1 MPGGIELL
9 AAAPWI
15 VAAVLFPL
23 MLLHRSRVRRYPR
36 LSADAAPFVSII
48 VPARN
53 EAENIGACVATLV
66 NSEYPALEVIV
77 VDDQSTDGTDDVVR
91 LIAERSQGRVR
102 LVEGTPPP
110 AGWIGKAWACWQGY
124 RVARGS
130 VLLFTDA
137 DTRHDDTLL
146 PHAVGALHVTGAD
159 LLSVLPRQRM
169 ITFWERVVLP
179 QIFTTIILRFHDV
192 ERVSR
197 ARRPRDVIANGQYML
212 FSREA
217 YEAIGGHEAV
227 RDDVVEDLGLAQRLI
242 AAGRKLR
249 LAHADDMMEV
259 RMYRSLGGIMEGW
272 TKNLALGSRRTVH
285 PFLAPLVPWALAA
298 FTFAV
303 WVLPPVLLGLSVVSP
318 IGDSL
323 RGWTFTVTMA
333 SVVTWALVHLAM
345 RIPPQHAL
353 LYPLGSA
360 IVTLLFVKSGLR
372 GSRVVW
378 RGREYRDAA
387 ATPPTPP

>member
-9 AAAPWI
+9 AAGPWI

-77 VDDQSTDGTDDVVR
+77 VDDQSTDGTAEVVR
-91 LIAERSQGRVR
+91 IIAERSAGRVR
-102 LVEGTPPP
+102 LVEGESPP
-110 AGWIGKAWACWQGY
+110 AGWIGKSWACWQGY
-124 RVARGS
+124 QAARGT

-137 DTRHDDTLL
+137 DTRHDDALL
-146 PHAVGALHVTGAD
+146 GHAVGALHATSAD

-179 QIFTTIILRFHDV
+179 QIFTLIILRFHDV
-192 ERVSR
+192 DRVSR

-212 FSREA
+212 FTRAA
-217 YEAIGGHEAV
+217 YQAVGGHEAV
-227 RDDVVEDLGLAQRLI
+227 HDDVVEDLALAQRII
-242 AAGRKLR
+242 AAGRNLR

-272 TKNLALGSRRTVH
+272 TKNLALGSRRTVR
-285 PFLAPLVPWALAA
+285 PLLAPLVPWVLAA
-298 FTFAV
+298 FTFAA
-303 WVLPPVLLGLSVVSP
+303 WVLPPALLVLSLVSP
-318 IGDSL
+318 VGDSL
-323 RGWTFTVTMA
+323 RGWTLPVTAA

-353 LYPLGSA
+353 LYPLGA
-360 IVTLLFVKSGLR
+360 AVITLLFVKSGAR

-378 RGREYRDAA
+378 RGREY
-387 ATPPTPP
+387 

>member
-53 EAENIGACVATLV
+53 EAENISACVATLV

-77 VDDQSTDGTDDVVR
+77 VDDQSTDGTAEVVR
-91 LIAERSQGRVR
+91 IIAERSAGRVR
-102 LVEGTPPP
+102 LIEGAAPP
-110 AGWIGKAWACWQGY
+110 AGWIGKSWACWQGY
-124 RVARGS
+124 QVARGT

-137 DTRHDDTLL
+137 DTRHDDALL
-146 PHAVGALHVTGAD
+146 AHAVGALHVTGAD

-169 ITFWERVVLP
+169 NTFWERVVLP
-179 QIFTTIILRFHDV
+179 QIFTLIILRFHDV
-192 ERVSR
+192 DRVSR
-197 ARRPRDVIANGQYML
+197 ARRARDVIANGQYML
-212 FSREA
+212 FTREA
-217 YEAIGGHEAV
+217 YEAVGAHEAV
-227 RDDVVEDLGLAQRLI
+227 RDDVVEDLALAQRII
-242 AAGRKLR
+242 AAGRTLR

-272 TKNLALGSRRTVH
+272 TKNLALGSRRTVA
-285 PFLAPLVPWALAA
+285 PLLAPVLPWLLAA

-303 WVLPPVLLGLSVVSP
+303 WVLPPTLLALSLVSP

-323 RGWTFTVTMA
+323 RGWTLTVTFA
-333 SVVTWALVHLAM
+333 SVVTWALVHLSM

-353 LYPLGSA
+353 LYPLGAA
-360 IVTLLFVKSGLR
+360 IITVLFVRSGLR
-372 GSRVVW
+372 GARVVW
-378 RGREYRDAA
+378 RGREY
-387 ATPPTPP
+387 